1 MEKVQSSND
10 SNIKFLNFSKE
21 DFFEIKMLHRTM
33 SLVYA
38 LDSLRNRRLRFSNP
52 IKWDDPFEKMFI
64 SAKYVSTK
72 QEVAHPWLN
81 RVFCC
86 CFTQR
91 AQSQAFW
98 EIYCK
103 NNDGVQFGISPT
115 QLYDELCNSFKGYKV
130 YIGKVEYLE
139 TKQIEGNIHKIPFSS
154 PTPTVDLNNDEFL
167 ARLLLL
173 KRNAFMFEEEIR
185 VIVVED
191 NSQERTTL
199 LKNNECRYLKYS
211 CHHTDIFKSLLLD
224 PRLCDTSFNTLK
236 TIFEQD
242 YGFTN
247 ARNNQPRVRRSR
259 LYCSKFRKKIKI

>member
-1 MEKVQSSND
+1 
-10 SNIKFLNFSKE
+10 
-21 DFFEIKMLHRTM
+21 M

-64 SAKYVSTK
+64 SAKYVSNK

-103 NNDGVQFGISPT
+103 NNDGVQFGISPK
-115 QLYDELCNSFKGYKV
+115 QLYDEICNSFKGYKV

-191 NSQERTTL
+191 NSQESATL
-199 LKNNECRYLKYS
+199 SKNNECRYLKYS

-224 PRLCDTSFNTLK
+224 PRLCETSFTTLK

-259 LYCSKFRKKIKI
+259 LYCSKIRKKIKI

>member
-1 MEKVQSSND
+1 
-10 SNIKFLNFSKE
+10 
-21 DFFEIKMLHRTM
+21 M

-38 LDSLRNRRLRFSNP
+38 LDSLRNRCLRFSNP
-52 IKWDDPFEKMFI
+52 IKWVDPFEKMFI
-64 SAKYVSTK
+64 SAKYISNK
-72 QEVAHPWLN
+72 QELAHPWLN
-81 RVFCC
+81 KVFCC

-103 NNDGVQFGISPT
+103 NSDGVQFCISPQ
-115 QLYDELCNSFKGYKV
+115 QLYDEICNSFKGYKI

-139 TKQIEGNIHKIPFSS
+139 TKQIEGNIHTIPFSS
-154 PTPTVDLNNDEFL
+154 PIPKVDLNNDEFL

-191 NSQERTTL
+191 HLQGSAVQPKED
-199 LKNNECRYLKYS
+199 ECRYLKYC

-224 PRLCDTSFNTLK
+224 PRLSDTSFNTLK

-242 YGFTN
+242 YGFAN
-247 ARNNQPRVRRSR
+247 AGNNQPRVRRSR
-259 LYCSKFRKKIKI
+259 LYSREIRKSIKI